1 LRIDHQNAKHLLL
14 SCAFAAKTQ
23 SMTDLSGLSQ
33 FTLNLRWLVARKEP
47 DPLRWASALS
57 GMTRGFL
64 APDRASALLV
74 GAPAT
79 PAEVRGIAEVSGRDD
94 EELLSVPLFGG
105 KDDVFRENL
114 RYLLNALPQGSAKDA
129 AQTLKVSAS
138 QLSRWKT
145 GTGTPRPANVRNL
158 LRFHGIDPDI
168 DLSSV
173 PLFLSMEPVGG
184 FAQKQWV
191 MCRLQEMPSDEVAK
205 IFPALRRMVRYN
217 EKN

>member
-1 LRIDHQNAKHLLL
+1 
-14 SCAFAAKTQ
+14 
-23 SMTDLSGLSQ
+23 MTDLSGLAQ
-33 FTLNLRWLVARKEP
+33 FTLNLRWLVARKEN
-47 DPLRWASALS
+47 DPLRWAFTLS

-64 APDRASALLV
+64 GSGRAAALLA

-79 PAEVRGIAEVSGRDD
+79 PAEVRGIVEVSGRDE

-105 KDDVFRENL
+105 KDEVFRENL
-114 RYLLNALPQGSAKDA
+114 RYLLNALPQGSAKEA
-129 AQTLKVSAS
+129 ARTLKVSAS

-158 LRFHGIDPDI
+158 LRFHGIDPDT
-168 DLSSV
+168 DLGSV

-184 FAQKQWV
+184 FAQKRWV

-205 IFPALRRMVRYN
+205 IFPALRRMVRYD
-217 EKN
+217 EKD